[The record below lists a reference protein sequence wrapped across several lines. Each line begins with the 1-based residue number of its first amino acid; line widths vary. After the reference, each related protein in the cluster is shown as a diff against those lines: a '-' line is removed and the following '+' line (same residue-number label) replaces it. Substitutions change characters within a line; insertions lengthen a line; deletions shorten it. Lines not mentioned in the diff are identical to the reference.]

1 MHRAG
6 CSVIALF
13 LLLSTNLFGQ
23 TGYPVPKVENLL
35 FYVQHNR
42 GHNTFL
48 YSLNFQKD
56 GPFNRVDPVAVRRQL
71 FDEDDAIKGL
81 TRVQNLFA
89 YGVKGRYVN
98 DKRYEFTM
106 AGHGSQIFILDLRE
120 KKPRVRTKVNGQ
132 EIFLERMFLHQTE
145 GTSGLNTRLDYI
157 LFYGE
162 DSAGHSLVEKLIPQ

>member
-6 CSVIALF
+6 CSVIVLL

-23 TGYPVPKVENLL
+23 AGYPVPKFKNLL

-48 YSLNFQKD
+48 YSLNFRKD
-56 GPFNRVDPVAVRRQL
+56 GSFNREDPVEVRRQL

-89 YGVKGRYVN
+89 YGVKGKYVN
-98 DKRYEFTM
+98 ATRYEFTM
-106 AGHGSQIFILDLRE
+106 AGQENQIFILDPSE

-132 EIFLERMFLHQTE
+132 EIFIDHMFLHQTE

-162 DSAGHSLVEKLIPQ
+162 DSAGRSLVEKLVPQ